1 MSKFIEVTEKGKKIV
16 ICVGVGMDI
25 IPPNEYFDQVNIMD
39 HNIGRNIFADESYEE
54 IKAILGVVNG

>member
-1 MSKFIEVTEKGKKIV
+1 MTKFIEVTEKGKKIV

-25 IPPNEYFDQVNIMD
+25 IPPNEYFDKVNIAD

-54 IKAILGVVNG
+54 IKAMLEVVNG